1 MTTRPSSIDPT
12 VCLADG
18 RVVSRNSVEW
28 LVECDALFVLR
39 KHHAHRPACMLLRQ
53 EKRSADA
60 VAALEAKMHEIE
72 PAYVLDYLPN
82 YTQRHA
88 YVAEV
93 RQYRG
98 DNPADHLAARIRA
111 LIAAR
116 AAALPA
122 AA

>member
-1 MTTRPSSIDPT
+1 MTTSPSSIDPT

-18 RVVSRNSVEW
+18 RVVSRNSAEW
-28 LVECDALFVLR
+28 RAECDARFVLR
-39 KHHAHRPACMLLRQ
+39 MHHAHRPAYILRLR

-60 VAALEAKMHEIE
+60 VAALEAAMDAIE

-98 DNPADHLAARIRA
+98 DNPADHLAAQIRA
-111 LIAAR
+111 LIGTR